1 MTYFAIELSTPVDP
15 DKSKIEYLPTQYISE
30 YIKSRGFDGIMFN
43 SAMGSG
49 FNIVLFNENK
59 AEIKKIETFVLNN
72 IIYDYDYE

>member
-1 MTYFAIELSTPVDP
+1 
-15 DKSKIEYLPTQYISE
+15 
-30 YIKSRGFDGIMFN
+30 MFN